1 MKFVNFKTEN
11 EASDFVAKEIIEMVG
26 KNSKINLG
34 LATGSTPIPLY
45 QALANDFSI
54 NKTNWEKV
62 QTFNLDEYLDLPDN
76 HPQTYRVFMN
86 QHLFSKV
93 NIDLSNTYFPNL
105 QENYDQLINKLGGI
119 DLQILGIGT
128 NGHIGFNE
136 PGSELNSLTRIVDLT
151 EETITTNANKFFD
164 GDTKLVPKQAI
175 SMGIDSILKAKKIIL
190 LAFGKTKKDVVKTL
204 KNTKQFDINF
214 PASAL
219 ILHPDVTI
227 ITDDE
232 ANSF

>member
-45 QALANDFSI
+45 QALVDDFSI

-93 NIDLSNTYFPNL
+93 NIDLSNTHFPNL

-151 EETITTNANKFFD
+151 EETIITNANKFFD

-175 SMGIDSILKAKKIIL
+175 SMGIDSILKTKKIIL

-214 PASAL
+214 PADL
-219 ILHPDVTI
+219 ENRYYL
-227 ITDDE
+227 
-232 ANSF
+232 NLY

>member
-1 MKFVNFKTEN
+1 MKFINFKTEN
-11 EASDFVAKEIIEMVG
+11 QASDFVAKEIIEII
-26 KNSKINLG
+26 KQNPKINLG

-93 NIDLSNTYFPNL
+93 NIDLNNTHFPNP
-105 QENYDQLINKLGGI
+105 QENYDHLIDKLGGI

-190 LAFGKTKKDVVKTL
+190 LAFGPTKKDVVKTL

-219 ILHPDVTI
+219 VLHPDVTI

-232 ANSF
+232 ANLF